1 MELRKMKQNRIIED
15 NCIEVFN
22 YENGKKDNKNLL
34 VIVPSLST
42 NGAQTVLYNLLNLFK
57 EMDYNITIMA
67 NGDGEFRDNYSQ
79 LASMIMIRRYVACS
93 EEFRTYLNEAFV
105 LVFINSTCSLLY
117 LYLFINQK
125 VKTLVWFH
133 ETKEQILA
141 TDTYIPPLPLL
152 SSNITVLAA
161 HPSVKQGIKDIQGV
175 DIDVLP
181 IPIRSTVDE
190 ITDLPDN
197 GKVVFFAPAA
207 YSVIK
212 GQDRLLN
219 AIAKLPPEYI
229 EKTEF
234 IFCGYDIDGQ
244 EEYKDKIFE
253 FGKKFPNVVML
264 ERLSYKEMHE
274 YYEKCD
280 CVVAPSRLDSGPSTI
295 PEAMMHNRLVIVS
308 SEAGISEYITDCVNG
323 FVFKNDDELFQRI
336 LLVASDLGALKNVAE
351 KGNQLYKEIYSEEKV
366 KQVLSGIIEMQ

>member
-1 MELRKMKQNRIIED
+1 MNDKIIAD
-15 NCIEVFN
+15 NCLEVFK
-22 YENGKKDNKNLL
+22 YENSEKSNKNLL
-34 VIVPSLST
+34 VIVPDLST
-42 NGAQTVLYNLLNLFK
+42 NGAQTVLYSLLMLFK
-57 EMDYNITIMA
+57 EMGYDITILA
-67 NGDGEFRDNYSQ
+67 NGDGDYRENYSH

-93 EEFRTYLNEAFV
+93 EEFRTYLNEAFD

-117 LYLFINQK
+117 LYFFINQK

-141 TDTYIPPLPLL
+141 TNTYIPPLPLL

-161 HPSVKQGIKDIQGV
+161 HPSVKQGIMDIQGV

-181 IPIRSTVDE
+181 IPIRSTIGEV
-190 ITDLPDN
+190 TDLPDT
-197 GKVVFFAPAA
+197 GKVVFFVPAA
-207 YSVIK
+207 YTVIK

-219 AIAKLPPEYI
+219 AISKLSMEYI

-234 IFCGYDIDGQ
+234 IFCGYTIDSQ
-244 EEYKDKIFE
+244 KEYKEKIFE
-253 FGKKFPNVVML
+253 IGKKLPNVTML
-264 ERLSYKEMHE
+264 ERLSYDEMHE

-308 SEAGISEYITDCVNG
+308 AEAGISEYITDCVNG

-336 LLVASDLGALKNVAE
+336 LLVASDLMALKKVAE
-351 KGNQLYKEIYSEEKV
+351 KGNQLYKDIYSEEKV
-366 KQVLSGIIEMQ
+366 KEIVLRILEKQ